1 MVPDVA
7 VRTVGV
13 PVQAAMSV
21 TWWSVKNKSECRCHQ
36 FNVQATRCSGDEE
49 FGLITIRFY
58 CCKDGPESDVVVD
71 LVTGE
76 DNHHV
81 VGFGPLLVRQT
92 VAADCSY
99 QLIRGAG
106 TVIDL
111 QTVVLT
117 LVRHL
122 CTEVIEVELNVVPL
136 RTKNSPDACCVVL
149 IVSTGIKSRGLNG
162 SGPIVIDIFVTAKWT
177 RINCGVYVGRV
188 PLK

>member
-1 MVPDVA
+1 M
-7 VRTVGV
+7 
-13 PVQAAMSV
+13 
-21 TWWSVKNKSECRCHQ
+21 
-36 FNVQATRCSGDEE
+36 
-49 FGLITIRFY
+49 
-58 CCKDGPESDVVVD
+58 VD

-81 VGFGPLLVRQT
+81 VGFGPLLVRKT